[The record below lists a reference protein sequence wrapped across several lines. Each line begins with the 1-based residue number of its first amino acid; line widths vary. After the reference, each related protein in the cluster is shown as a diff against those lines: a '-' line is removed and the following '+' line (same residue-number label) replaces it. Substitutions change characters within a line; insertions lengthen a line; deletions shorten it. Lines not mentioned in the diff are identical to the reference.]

1 MRHRKKSEKFS
12 RPRAQRKALIKSLL
26 RAIII
31 NERITTTT
39 SKAKFIKSKVDKLIT
54 WAKNDN
60 LSNKRLAYRAL
71 GDHKLVKK
79 LFSDIG
85 LRFREIN
92 GGYCRVLHSGK
103 RLGDGASLSILE
115 FTKIDKKKKTA
126 KSRKKESS
134 SKHQQ
139 DKEKVS
145 VKKETKL
152 KDSKPK
158 KGILSGAKKIFKKE
172 KKDS

>member
-26 RAIII
+26 RAVVI
-31 NERITTTT
+31 NERIATTT

-54 WAKNDN
+54 LTKHAT
-60 LSNKRLAYRAL
+60 LANKRLAYRSL
-71 GDHKLVKK
+71 GDHKLVKR
-79 LFSDIG
+79 LFDDIG
-85 LRFREIN
+85 PRFKEIN
-92 GGYCRVLHSGK
+92 GGYCRVLRSGK

-115 FTKIDKKKKTA
+115 FTKIEKKKPTHKAKKKETPA
-126 KSRKKESS
+126 KSQK
-134 SKHQQ
+134 
-139 DKEKVS
+139 DKEVS
-145 VKKETKL
+145 SKKETKL